1 MYKKQ
6 VEKIFKAN
14 KKILITNAYGP
25 TETTVSVSSS
35 LINKDNYKKLSLKA
49 MSIGKANVNNE
60 IVLLDKNFKR
70 KYEGEIF
77 IAGKQVSPGYLNQ
90 SHETKNKF
98 ILINKK
104 RFFRTG
110 DLGKLFKGNYFFE
123 GRIDDQVKFRGHR
136 VELEEINFF
145 LRKFGFNNVATILKK
160 NKLISFIQGRK
171 RDNNKINFF

>member
-1 MYKKQ
+1 MIKKNQISHLVCTPSLIDQIDNTKELKKIFLKILNLYFFGEPLYKKQ

-70 KYEGEIF
+70 KNEGEIF
-77 IAGKQVSPGYLNQ
+77 IAGK
-90 SHETKNKF
+90 T
-98 ILINKK
+98 
-104 RFFRTG
+104 
-110 DLGKLFKGNYFFE
+110 
-123 GRIDDQVKFRGHR
+123 
-136 VELEEINFF
+136 
-145 LRKFGFNNVATILKK
+145 
-160 NKLISFIQGRK
+160 SFSRLSK
-171 RDNNKINFF
+171 PKP

>member
-6 VEKIFKAN
+6 LEKIFKAN

-70 KYEGEIF
+70 KNEGEIF

-98 ILINKK
+98 ILQDDIYITRQRHRTNLEKCVEHLTNFEEKK
-104 RFFRTG
+104 SLEDFDKAAE
-110 DLGKLFKGNYFFE
+110 DLRLATRYLGTIVGKV
-123 GRIDDQVKFRGHR
+123 DV
-136 VELEEINFF
+136 EEI
-145 LRKFGFNNVATILKK
+145 LGSIFNDFCIGK
-160 NKLISFIQGRK
+160 
-171 RDNNKINFF
+171 